1 MPDELLIR
9 CRACRAMNRVPR
21 ERIAQGLDPI
31 CGRCKTPI
39 PVREPLAVTDATFA
53 DEVEQSDLPVLVD
66 LWAEWC
72 GPCRFLA
79 PVVDQIAR
87 EMAGR
92 VRVVK
97 LNVDENQT
105 TAQRFRVV
113 SIPTLLIFKDGREV
127 DRLVGA
133 QPKAEILQRIE
144 PLLARSAV

>member
-1 MPDELLIR
+1 
-9 CRACRAMNRVPR
+9 MNRVPR